1 MIEYSNDDYF
11 GFEIKY
17 GYIKNPN
24 GIVKFVAPT
33 NDNNHVLK
41 YIARG
46 PSFELI
52 SEALTESTY
61 INHITGNP
69 FVLTSLFYKMIFE
82 KAIVEIMFDNN
93 DIESFKVSSS
103 KNINYSLVKMVSK
116 NWIKGVL

>member
-1 MIEYSNDDYF
+1 MIEYNDSDYF

-17 GYIKNPN
+17 GYIKSPN
-24 GIVKFVAPT
+24 GLIKFVHPT
-33 NDNNHVLK
+33 EDNTHLLK

-61 INHITGNP
+61 INHITGLP
-69 FVLTSLFYKMIFE
+69 FILTSLFYKMIFE
-82 KAIVEIMFDNN
+82 KAIVEINFDNN

-103 KNINYSLVKMVSK
+103 KNINYGLVKMVSK

>member
-1 MIEYSNDDYF
+1 MIEYSNNDYF

-17 GYIKNPN
+17 GYTKSPN
-24 GIVKFVAPT
+24 GLIKFINPT
-33 NDNNHVLK
+33 EENTHVLK

-61 INHITGNP
+61 INHITGVP
-69 FVLTSLFYKMIFE
+69 FILTSLFYKMIFE
-82 KAIVEIMFDNN
+82 KAIVEISFDND

-103 KNINYSLVKMVSK
+103 KNIHYSLVKMVSK